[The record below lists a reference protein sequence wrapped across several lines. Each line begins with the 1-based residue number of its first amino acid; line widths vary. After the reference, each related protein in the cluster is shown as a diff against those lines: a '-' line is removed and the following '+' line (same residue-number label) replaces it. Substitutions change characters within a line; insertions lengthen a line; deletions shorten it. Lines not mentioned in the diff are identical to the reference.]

1 MRSPL
6 PDFDTLM
13 EIAQKDPDALEEFRR
28 NAVEAIILAA
38 PKASHQRLR
47 GLQFQIDSQRQ
58 LHSSPMGCCLKLS
71 EMMHDSFNH
80 LHSLLAQ
87 LAKTDGKH
95 PPPLPLRLTHAP
107 DKSGKTPSAQVLPFP
122 KH

>member
-13 EIAQKDPDALEEFRR
+13 EIAQKDPDALEQFRR
-28 NAVEAIILAA
+28 QAVEATILAA
-38 PKASHQRLR
+38 PKSSRQRLR

-71 EMMHDSFNH
+71 EMMHDSFHH
-80 LHSLLAQ
+80 LQSLLAQ
-87 LAKTDGKH
+87 LVQADGKH
-95 PPPLPLRLTHAP
+95 SPPLKFPRAP
-107 DKSGKTPSAQVLPFP
+107 DKRGKTPSAQILSFRE
-122 KH
+122 H